1 MECEEDSNL
10 LPDTGNGHVYFLS
23 ETRKFRS
30 VVELVTFYSRNSLKE
45 SFKGLDTPLR
55 FPVGEVTLVIITSEL
70 GRLTLYSRASIFA
83 SHQTAAGSILGV
95 TENC

>member
-1 MECEEDSNL
+1 MEFEDAANDPFGGLNS
-10 LPDTGNGHVYFLS
+10 GNGHLYFLS

-55 FPVGEVTLVIITSEL
+55 FPVGEVSLVKTTYDILLAVVTL
-70 GRLTLYSRASIFA
+70 
-83 SHQTAAGSILGV
+83 
-95 TENC
+95 

>member
-55 FPVGEVTLVIITSEL
+55 FPVGEVTLVIITSQL
-70 GRLTLYSRASIFA
+70 GRLTLYSTLLL
-83 SHQTAAGSILGV
+83 HTKHSILGV

>member
-1 MECEEDSNL
+1 MANSLDMECEEDTNL
-10 LPDTGNGHVYFLS
+10 LPDAGNGHLYFLS

-55 FPVGEVTLVIITSEL
+55 CPVGDVTLVGITK
-70 GRLTLYSRASIFA
+70 RIF
-83 SHQTAAGSILGV
+83 SPGT
-95 TENC
+95 